1 MRIKRHWGWMT
12 AGAVVLVGCGGADL
26 TVQVVAEGSE
36 GAVPQAN
43 LPVSFYPFDRDSVF
57 DILEAEAE
65 TPRPQIPEDMIATF
79 AEIRTLQEQ
88 WREREAEWSD
98 VRDRMKTLSDE
109 MAAMDPRARG
119 TREYRAKFDEF
130 QELEARERRLAQEKT
145 ELFDRFTVLQDGVTT
160 RVDSFRVVRDSW
172 EEETY
177 EPYFDMETSLLAQLK
192 RQMYEDTT
200 NTAGYVTR
208 RLPGGDWWVST
219 RIRVPR
225 GEYYWNVRIDP
236 AEMDTL
242 QLNQGNG
249 EERVRL

>member
-1 MRIKRHWGWMT
+1 
-12 AGAVVLVGCGGADL
+12 
-26 TVQVVAEGSE
+26 
-36 GAVPQAN
+36 
-43 LPVSFYPFDRDSVF
+43 
-57 DILEAEAE
+57 
-65 TPRPQIPEDMIATF
+65 
-79 AEIRTLQEQ
+79 
-88 WREREAEWSD
+88 
-98 VRDRMKTLSDE
+98 MKTLSDE